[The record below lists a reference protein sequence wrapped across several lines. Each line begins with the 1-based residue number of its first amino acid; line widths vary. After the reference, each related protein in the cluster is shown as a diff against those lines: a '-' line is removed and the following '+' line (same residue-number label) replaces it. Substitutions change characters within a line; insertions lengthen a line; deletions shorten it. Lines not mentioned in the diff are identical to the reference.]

1 MNTFPGWVCPREIA
15 PKIVSYWL
23 TQGQS
28 MTEVALISIQQVN
41 ISWNVYTDHVLIKIQ
56 PTHDKDLFTQ
66 SQQKEFAAY

>member
-1 MNTFPGWVCPREIA
+1 
-15 PKIVSYWL
+15 
-23 TQGQS
+23 